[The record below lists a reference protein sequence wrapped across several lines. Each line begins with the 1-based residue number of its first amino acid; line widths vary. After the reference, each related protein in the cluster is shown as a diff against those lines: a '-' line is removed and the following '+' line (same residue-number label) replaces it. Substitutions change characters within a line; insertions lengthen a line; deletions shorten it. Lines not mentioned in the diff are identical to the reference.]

1 MSEMQNHTVHF
12 SFDTTPEQAAIIQ
25 QKMKNA
31 GVKNKSG
38 FFRAMVL
45 NGYLLRLDLP
55 ELREASRQMSILS
68 MKQKSMR
75 SWKSR
80 RRLLN

>member
-31 GVKNKSG
+31 GVKTNQDS
-38 FFRAMVL
+38 FAR
-45 NGYLLRLDLP
+45 
-55 ELREASRQMSILS
+55 
-68 MKQKSMR
+68 
-75 SWKSR
+75 WC
-80 RRLLN
+80 

>member
-45 NGYLLRLDLP
+45 NGYP
-55 ELREASRQMSILS
+55 A
-68 MKQKSMR
+68 
-75 SWKSR
+75 
-80 RRLLN
+80 